1 MNRLFADRVKNIKA
15 SEIREILKLA
25 TKEDIISFAGGL
37 PAPELFPVEE
47 MKVVSKAVLDEMGEE
62 ALQYSPTEGYDPL
75 REKIAERMKPIG
87 INATKDDILI
97 TSGSQQGLDFSG
109 KIFLNFFLL
118 GFYFYLHRQKNLYL
132 KYPYFFLFLY

>member
-1 MNRLFADRVKNIKA
+1 MNNLFSDRVKDIKA

-25 TKEDIISFAGGL
+25 SRRDIISFAGGL

-47 MKVVSKAVLDEMGEE
+47 MKKVCTRVLDEMGRE

-75 REKIAERMKPIG
+75 REKIAARMKSHG
-87 INATKDDILI
+87 VTASKEDILI

-109 KIFLNFFLL
+109 KVFLNPDDVVLCESPSYL
-118 GFYFYLHRQKNLYL
+118 G
-132 KYPYFFLFLY
+132 